1 MRARTAI
8 GGITEMSRISN
19 RVATIGAALAI
30 VLLVILLVILW
41 SDVRNMDRLEPDAA
55 RIRKNSTVERVVNET
70 WRKKKQQA
78 AGLHVTTHLVN
89 TFGRPLIEQN
99 FTNEVF
105 PDESQNTKRYN
116 DTSIDVL
123 PPIKDNLEYVKPLKI
138 SQNQY
143 EDPPEEFSTAKR
155 HHSGHFRH
163 TSAKIWDPH
172 PQYEFTAF
180 GKRFRLRL
188 AHDASFVSP
197 DIKVTHMSENTT
209 RREHAGHHL
218 GCFYSGSVD
227 GDPSSA
233 VSVSLCHGMTGHMK
247 TSMGS
252 YFIKPTEHWREDDK
266 DSLGSSL
273 QHAIYR
279 VPATASS
286 SFTEDTGFDITE
298 DEIRNHNCGV
308 IDYDLNDTPSP
319 STDDSSAGKIYVGER
334 PRERRSLTRKTA
346 SLRRSKEEEKEYERF
361 TEQSEYR
368 RALFE
373 EEDHDNRYHSI
384 ERERSYQNGG
394 HSQDLD
400 PFVTWRP
407 RRALPREYFIEIM
420 VVADKKMVDY
430 HGSGLI
436 SYILVLMSTVS
447 RIYKDQSIGN
457 PVSIAVMK
465 IIKTDVMFGE
475 KHTGSDGIAAAEMLK
490 RFCNWQKHN
499 NPDEPS
505 PEHHD
510 AALLLTRENLC
521 HNPGQKRCDTLGLA
535 ELGRM
540 CSPGSSCAIVQD
552 NGLAAAFT
560 IAHEIGHVLN
570 MPHDDDPKCAG
581 FRNRSGV
588 HNVMSRMLDDNTFP
602 WEWSKCSRHYVTEF
616 LEAGYANCL
625 LDEPSKMMERQDGR
639 LPGEDYSENK
649 QCELVFGQ
657 GSRICPHM
665 AVCRRLWCTAPLWDH
680 HQQCHTQHMPWA
692 DGTSCGADKWCH
704 RGECVSRRN
713 LEPVDG
719 QWGEWGRYGECSRTC
734 GGGVKR
740 KYRECDNPA
749 PKNGGNYCVGE
760 RVKYRSC
767 GIRECPP
774 GSPDFREQQ
783 CSKFDNNNFNI
794 QNLAR
799 DVKWHAKYT
808 RILSQDRCKLYC
820 QVESNQYYMLRDK
833 VIDGTPCGPDTFHI
847 CVNGQCKPA
856 GCDHVL
862 NSTVELDTCGV
873 CRGDNSTC
881 QRITGSYNASTY
893 GYTRVAKIPAG
904 SSYIDIRQRG
914 WLGSHNDSNYLALR
928 IGEDGEYVL
937 NGNFMVMHRKV
948 IVHPGVTIEYSGPES
963 IVERLNSSRPIAI
976 DLILEVLSVG
986 NVYPPQIT
994 YEYTVPKKILNSFT
1008 WLLSDWSAC
1017 SQMCQGMKYRR
1028 AECRSTEHKEVV
1040 PDDYCRT
1047 ENKPQEENQV
1057 CNAYCMLQW
1066 QTTSVSEC
1074 SNHCGPGV
1082 QTVTSRCVQVSL
1094 DSTHPP
1100 QPISTHV
1107 CSHIEKPS
1115 EHQPCM
1121 GPCDDAHWSYSEWNG
1136 CSVSCGGGVQFRN
1149 AKCVD
1154 SNERQVRDD
1163 NCAEQEKHLKRICGQ
1178 EACPKWDLGEW
1189 SSCSVTCGV
1198 GKRHRDSWCHVENR
1212 VVPRT
1217 YCSGTPNGTTEVCDA
1232 GPCHY
1237 WHAGDWSPCSVTCG
1251 EGTLRRKV
1259 VCKSADGMTSDKCPV
1274 LEKPNDS
1281 ASCTLKPCPTVASLP
1296 PIIYSSNPSR
1306 EDLSQQENE
1315 IDSNGITFHSGYKW
1329 HTGSYGECSKACD
1342 TGYRSRIVKCVS
1354 SEAGTVAP
1362 DYYCN
1367 SRQQPVTRSACNR
1380 HPCPTWVTGDW
1391 SECDMECDHGF
1402 QHRQVR
1408 CQSHHGETLPD
1419 RECTDQRPKHI
1430 RRCQKEPCRGGPK
1443 NSRENNFDFNI
1454 VRRWRMSDWTP
1465 CSKSCGYGIQTRRVE
1480 CIIRRGNHGPEIP
1493 VTDELCSRTKPRKPK
1508 SQRLCQRIA
1517 CDYTWQEGTWSE
1529 CSAECGEG
1537 KQRRAVTCHHVN
1549 LYGWIDPTPTEG
1561 CPMDQKPTGEQIC
1574 KLRECSDKYYWTAG
1588 AWKKCSHP
1596 CGRKGRQNRRLYC
1609 HDRTGKKVA
1618 RYYCPM
1624 EFKPQRKRKCNQRR
1638 CGPTSCLEIQKRHR
1652 TTTDGEYSLLIGG
1665 KNMTIYC
1672 HGMSSA
1678 EPREYLTLPA
1688 GQSENYAEIYN
1699 KRLRNPH
1706 VCPFN
1711 GQRNDSCTSCVSEF
1725 STISGK
1731 TMFKRVRID
1740 PVRLYIIANDYTF
1753 SWTHG
1758 IKRVEYG
1765 KAGDCYSL
1773 AKCPQGRFSIDL
1785 TGTALSLSSEV
1796 AWIPDTSSASLAIN
1810 KINNQRIFGKCG
1822 GYCGFCKPKIGL
1834 KLDVL
1839 PP

>member
-1 MRARTAI
+1 
-8 GGITEMSRISN
+8 MSRISN

-41 SDVRNMDRLEPDAA
+41 SDVRNVDRIENLG
-55 RIRKNSTVERVVNET
+55 RIRKNSTIDGVVNET
-70 WRKKKQQA
+70 RRKQID
-78 AGLHVTTHLVN
+78 GLRRIATTDLVTT
-89 TFGRPLIEQN
+89 FESIEQN
-99 FTNEVF
+99 LTNEVL
-105 PDESQNTKRYN
+105 PEGIRNTKEFN
-116 DTSIDVL
+116 GTSSIDML
-123 PPIKDNLEYVKPLKI
+123 PSAKGNLEYVKPLKI

-143 EDPPEEFSTAKR
+143 EDPPEQFSTAKR

-163 TSAKIWDPH
+163 ATAEVWDPH

-180 GKRFRLRL
+180 GRRFRLRL

-273 QHAIYR
+273 QHALYR
-279 VPATASS
+279 VPTAAINLNDD
-286 SFTEDTGFDITE
+286 FDTPENGV
-298 DEIRNHNCGV
+298 RSRNCGV
-308 IDYDLNDTPSP
+308 IDYDSDDIPSP
-319 STDDSSAGKIYVGER
+319 LTDDSSARKVYVGER
-334 PRERRSLTRKTA
+334 SRERRSLTRKTA
-346 SLRRSKEEEKEYERF
+346 SLERFPREKEEEYERF
-361 TEQSEYR
+361 TELTEHRQDFFQRLDY
-368 RALFE
+368 
-373 EEDHDNRYHSI
+373 DDRYYSVA
-384 ERERSYQNGG
+384 REHGYQNEEYA
-394 HSQDLD
+394 QDSEMDAD

-420 VVADKKMVDY
+420 VVADAKMVEY
-430 HGSGLI
+430 HGTGLV

-465 IIKTDVMFGE
+465 IVKTEEVFGV
-475 KHTGSDGIAAAEMLK
+475 KHSGSDGIAAAEMLK
-490 RFCNWQKHN
+490 RFCQWQKHN

-521 HNPGQKRCDTLGLA
+521 HNPRQKRCDTLGLA

-570 MPHDDDPKCAG
+570 MPHDDDAKCTG

-625 LDEPSKMMERQDGR
+625 LDEPSKMMERQNGR

-665 AVCRRLWCTAPLWDH
+665 VSDGQAVCRRLWCTAPLWDH

-692 DGTSCGADKWCH
+692 DGTPCGIDKWCH

-713 LEPVDG
+713 LEPVHG

-749 PKNGGNYCVGE
+749 PKNGGNYCIGE
-760 RVKYRSC
+760 RVKYRNC
-767 GIRECPP
+767 GTRECPP

-808 RILSQDRCKLYC
+808 RILPQDRCKLYC

-862 NSTVELDTCGV
+862 NSTAELDTCGV
-873 CRGDNSTC
+873 CRGDNATC
-881 QRITGSYNASTY
+881 QRIAGAYNSSVY

-904 SSYIDIRQRG
+904 SSYIDIKQHG

-928 IGEDGEYVL
+928 IGEDGEYIL

-948 IVHPGVTIEYSGPES
+948 IVHAGVTIEYSGPES
-963 IVERLNSSRPIAI
+963 VVERLNSSRPIAT

-994 YEYTVPKKILNSFT
+994 YEYTVPKGILNSYT
-1008 WLLSDWSAC
+1008 WLLSDWSTC
-1017 SQMCQGMKYRR
+1017 NRMCQGMKYRK
-1028 AECRSTEHKEVV
+1028 AECRSTEHKEAV
-1040 PDDYCRT
+1040 PDAYCRN
-1047 ENKPQEENQV
+1047 EEKPQEESQK
-1057 CNAYCMLQW
+1057 CNAHCTLQW
-1066 QTTSVSEC
+1066 QMTSMSEC

-1082 QTVTSRCVQVSL
+1082 RTVTSRCVQILL
-1094 DSTHPP
+1094 DSSHPP
-1100 QPISTHV
+1100 RPIPAHA
-1107 CSHIEKPS
+1107 CLHIEKPS
-1115 EHQPCM
+1115 EHQSCV
-1121 GPCDDAHWSYSEWNG
+1121 GPCDDAHWSYSEWNA
-1136 CSVSCGGGVQFRN
+1136 CSVSCGGGVQLRS
-1149 AKCVD
+1149 AICVD
-1154 SNERQVRDD
+1154 SNERQVRDE
-1163 NCAEQEKHLKRICGQ
+1163 NCVRQEKHLKRTCNQ

-1198 GKRHRDSWCHVENR
+1198 GKRHRASWCQVENR
-1212 VVPRT
+1212 VVSRT
-1217 YCSGTPNGTTEVCDA
+1217 FCSGTPIVTTEACDA
-1232 GPCHY
+1232 GPCHQ

-1251 EGTLRRKV
+1251 EGTSRRNV
-1259 VCKSADGMTSDKCPV
+1259 VCKNADGAPSDGCSIS
-1274 LEKPNDS
+1274 EKPETS
-1281 ASCTLKPCPTVASLP
+1281 VTCTLKPCPNVVSLP
-1296 PIIYSSNPSR
+1296 PITYSTNPPR
-1306 EDLSQQENE
+1306 EDSFPQENE

-1329 HTGSYGECSKACD
+1329 HVGAYGECSRKCNI
-1342 TGYRSRIVKCVS
+1342 GYKNRIARCIS
-1354 SEAGTVAP
+1354 SETGMVAP
-1362 DYYCN
+1362 DYYCDSN
-1367 SRQQPVTRSACNR
+1367 QQPIVRIACNP
-1380 HPCPTWVTGDW
+1380 HPCPTWNTGDW
-1391 SECDMECDHGF
+1391 SECDAVCGNGF
-1402 QHRQVR
+1402 QHRQIR
-1408 CQSHHGETLPD
+1408 CQSHRGETLPD
-1419 RECTDQRPKHI
+1419 KECNDEQPKHV
-1430 RRCQKEPCRGGPK
+1430 RRCQKESCRSNPK
-1443 NSRENNFDFNI
+1443 SSRENSLDSNI
-1454 VRRWRMSDWTP
+1454 VRRWKMSNWTP
-1465 CSKSCGYGIQTRRVE
+1465 CSKSCGTGIQTRRVE
-1480 CIIRRGNHGPEIP
+1480 CTMRRSNHWPEVP
-1493 VTDELCSRTKPRKPK
+1493 VKDEQCLRTKPRKPK
-1508 SQRLCQRIA
+1508 SQRLCQRVA
-1517 CDYTWQEGTWSE
+1517 CDFIWQEGTWSE

-1537 KQRRAVTCHHVN
+1537 MQRRAVTCHRVN

-1561 CPMDQKPTGEQIC
+1561 CPMDQRPVSEQIC
-1574 KLRECSDKYYWTAG
+1574 KLRECSDEYYWTVG
-1588 AWKKCSHP
+1588 PWKKCSQS
-1596 CGRKGRQNRRLYC
+1596 CGRKGRQIRRLYC
-1609 HDRTGKKVA
+1609 HNAAGNTVA
-1618 RYYCPM
+1618 RIHCPA
-1624 EFKPQRKRKCNQRR
+1624 EYKPQRKRKCNQRK
-1638 CGPTSCLEIQKRHR
+1638 CGPVTCLEIQKRLKV
-1652 TTTDGEYSLLIGG
+1652 TTDGEYPLLIGG
-1665 KNMTIYC
+1665 RNMTIYC

-1688 GQSENYAEIYN
+1688 GDSENFAEIYD

-1706 VCPFN
+1706 TCPFN
-1711 GQRNDSCTSCVSEF
+1711 GQRNDSCNCVSELG
-1725 STISGK
+1725 TISGR

-1740 PVRLYIIANDYTF
+1740 PTTLYIIANDYTF
-1753 SWTHG
+1753 SWTKG
-1758 IKRVEYG
+1758 MQRVEYG

-1773 AKCPQGRFSIDL
+1773 TECPQGRFSIDL
-1785 TGTALSLSSEV
+1785 RGTALGLSPEIT
-1796 AWIPDTSSASLAIN
+1796 WIKETSSAFLAIN
-1810 KINNQRIFGKCG
+1810 RINNQRIIGKCG
-1822 GYCGFCKPKIGL
+1822 GYCGFCKPRTGL

>member
-1 MRARTAI
+1 
-8 GGITEMSRISN
+8 MSRISN
-19 RVATIGAALAI
+19 RVATIGAVLVI

-41 SDVRNMDRLEPDAA
+41 SDVRNVDKIENLG
-55 RIRKNSTVERVVNET
+55 RIRKNSTIDPVVNET
-70 WRKKKQQA
+70 RKQQVG
-78 AGLHVTTHLVN
+78 GLHIATTDLVTT
-89 TFGRPLIEQN
+89 FESIEQN
-99 FTNEVF
+99 LTNEVL
-105 PDESQNTKRYN
+105 PKRIQKTKEFN
-116 DTSIDVL
+116 STASINVL
-123 PPIKDNLEYVKPLKI
+123 PLAKDNLEYVKPLKI

-143 EDPPEEFSTAKR
+143 EDPPEQFSTAKR

-163 TSAKIWDPH
+163 ATAEVWDPH

-180 GKRFRLRL
+180 GRRFRLRL

-247 TSMGS
+247 TSMGN

-266 DSLGSSL
+266 DSLESSL
-273 QHAIYR
+273 EHAIYR
-279 VPATASS
+279 VPTAAINLNDDSNYDAPENDVKS
-286 SFTEDTGFDITE
+286 
-298 DEIRNHNCGV
+298 RNCGLV
-308 IDYDLNDTPSP
+308 DYDSDDVPSP
-319 STDDSSAGKIYVGER
+319 LTDDSSARRIYVGER
-334 PRERRSLTRKTA
+334 SRERRSLTRKTA
-346 SLRRSKEEEKEYERF
+346 SLERFPREEEERYKQF
-361 TEQSEYR
+361 TELSEHRDFFQRLDY
-368 RALFE
+368 
-373 EEDHDNRYHSI
+373 DDRYYI
-384 ERERSYQNGG
+384 MERERERGYQNEDA
-394 HSQDLD
+394 QDSEMDSD

-420 VVADKKMVDY
+420 VVADAKMVEY
-430 HGSGLI
+430 HGTGLV

-465 IIKTDVMFGE
+465 IVKTEEIFGV
-475 KHTGSDGIAAAEMLK
+475 KHSGSDGIAAAEMLK
-490 RFCNWQKHN
+490 RFCQWQKRN

-521 HNPGQKRCDTLGLA
+521 HNPRQKRCDTLGLA

-570 MPHDDDPKCAG
+570 MPHDDDSKCAG

-625 LDEPSKMMERQDGR
+625 LDEPSKMMKRQNGR

-665 AVCRRLWCTAPLWDH
+665 VSDVCRRLWCTAPLWDH

-692 DGTSCGADKWCH
+692 DGTSCGIDKWCH

-713 LEPVDG
+713 LEPVHG

-734 GGGVKR
+734 GGGIKR

-749 PKNGGNYCVGE
+749 PNNGGNYCIGE

-767 GIRECPP
+767 GTRECPS

-808 RILSQDRCKLYC
+808 RILPQDRCKLYC

-856 GCDHVL
+856 GCDHIL
-862 NSTVELDTCGV
+862 NSTADLDTCGV
-873 CRGDNSTC
+873 CRGDNATC
-881 QRITGSYNASTY
+881 QRIAGAYNTSVY

-904 SSYIDIRQRG
+904 SSYIDIKQHG
-914 WLGSHNDSNYLALR
+914 WLNSHNDSNYLALR
-928 IGEDGEYVL
+928 IGEDGEYIL

-963 IVERLNSSRPIAI
+963 VVERLNSSRPTAI
-976 DLILEVLSVG
+976 DLILEAGSPFTFYNYVLSVG

-994 YEYTVPKKILNSFT
+994 YEYTVPKRILNSYT
-1008 WLLSDWSAC
+1008 WLLSDWSTC
-1017 SQMCQGMKYRR
+1017 NRMCQGMKYRK
-1028 AECRSTEHKEVV
+1028 AECRSTEHKEAV
-1040 PDDYCRT
+1040 PDAYCRN
-1047 ENKPQEENQV
+1047 EEKPQEESQM
-1057 CNAYCMLQW
+1057 CNAHCTLQW
-1066 QTTSVSEC
+1066 QTTSMSEC

-1082 QTVTSRCVQVSL
+1082 RTVISRCVQILL
-1094 DSTHPP
+1094 DSSHPP
-1100 QPISTHV
+1100 RPIPAHA
-1107 CSHIEKPS
+1107 CLHIEKPS
-1115 EHQPCM
+1115 EHQPCV
-1121 GPCDDAHWSYSEWNG
+1121 GPCDDAHWSYSEWNV
-1136 CSVSCGGGVQFRN
+1136 CNVSCGGGVQLRS
-1149 AKCVD
+1149 AICVD
-1154 SNERQVRDD
+1154 SNERQVRDE
-1163 NCAEQEKHLKRICGQ
+1163 NCARQEKHLKQTCNQ

-1189 SSCSVTCGV
+1189 SQCSVTCGM
-1198 GKRHRDSWCHVENR
+1198 GKRHRASWCQVENR
-1212 VVPRT
+1212 VVSRT
-1217 YCSGTPNGTTEVCDA
+1217 FCSGTPIVTEVCDA
-1232 GPCHY
+1232 GPCHQ
-1237 WHAGDWSPCSVTCG
+1237 WHASDWSPCSVMCG
-1251 EGTLRRKV
+1251 EGTSRRKV
-1259 VCKSADGMTSDKCPV
+1259 VCKNADGAPSDGCPIAKKPETSV
-1274 LEKPNDS
+1274 I
-1281 ASCTLKPCPTVASLP
+1281 CTLKPCLNVVSLP
-1296 PIIYSSNPSR
+1296 STTYSTNPSR
-1306 EDLSQQENE
+1306 EDSSPQENE
-1315 IDSNGITFHSGYKW
+1315 IGITFHYEW
-1329 HTGSYGECSKACD
+1329 HVGPYGECSQKCNI
-1342 TGYRSRIVKCVS
+1342 GFKSRIVRCI
-1354 SEAGTVAP
+1354 SEIGIAP
-1362 DYYCN
+1362 DYYCDSN
-1367 SRQQPVTRSACNR
+1367 QQPIVRTMCNH
-1380 HPCPTWVTGDW
+1380 HPCPAWNTGDW
-1391 SECDMECDHGF
+1391 SECDVTCGNGF

-1408 CQSHHGETLPD
+1408 CQKHDGEILPHK
-1419 RECTDQRPKHI
+1419 ECSEEQPKHV
-1430 RRCQKEPCRGGPK
+1430 RRCQMESCRSSPK
-1443 NSRENNFDFNI
+1443 NSRENSLETNI
-1454 VRRWRMSDWTP
+1454 IRKWKMSNWTP
-1465 CSKSCGYGIQTRRVE
+1465 CSKSCGTGIQTRRVE
-1480 CIIRRGNHGPEIP
+1480 CMMRRGNHGPEVP
-1493 VTDELCSRTKPRKPK
+1493 VKDEQCIRSKSRKPK

-1517 CDYTWQEGTWSE
+1517 CDFIWQEGTWSE
-1529 CSAECGEG
+1529 CTPDCGKG
-1537 KQRRAVTCHHVN
+1537 IQRRAVTCHRVN
-1549 LYGWIDPTPTEG
+1549 RYGWIDPTPTVG
-1561 CPMDQKPTGEQIC
+1561 CPVDQRPVGEQIC
-1574 KLRECSDKYYWTAG
+1574 KLRECSDKYYWTTG
-1588 AWKKCSHP
+1588 PWRKCSHP
-1596 CGRKGRQNRRLYC
+1596 CGRKGRQIRRLYC
-1609 HDRTGKKVA
+1609 HDAIIDKKVA
-1618 RYYCPM
+1618 RFHCPA
-1624 EFKPQRKRKCNQRR
+1624 EYKPLRKRKCNQRK
-1638 CGPTSCLEIQKRHR
+1638 CGPVTCLEIQKRLKA
-1652 TTTDGEYSLLIGG
+1652 TTDGEYPLLIGG
-1665 KNMTIYC
+1665 RNMTIYC

-1688 GQSENYAEIYN
+1688 GDSENYAEIYD
-1699 KRLRNPH
+1699 KRLRNPNT
-1706 VCPFN
+1706 CPFN
-1711 GQRNDSCTSCVSEF
+1711 GQRNDSCNCVSELG
-1725 STISGK
+1725 TVSGR

-1740 PVRLYIIANDYTF
+1740 PAKLFIIANDYTF
-1753 SWTHG
+1753 SWTKG
-1758 IKRVEYG
+1758 MQRVEFG

-1773 AKCPQGRFSIDL
+1773 VECPQGRFSIDL
-1785 TGTALSLSSEV
+1785 RGTALGLSPEITWV
-1796 AWIPDTSSASLAIN
+1796 KETSISSLAIN
-1810 KINNQRIFGKCG
+1810 RINNQRIVGKCG
-1822 GYCGFCKPKIGL
+1822 GYCGFCKPTTGL

>member
-1 MRARTAI
+1 MFLSDRILREDGSRGEVSSVNYTTARSLSVAVLPK
-8 GGITEMSRISN
+8 RIQK
-19 RVATIGAALAI
+19 TK
-30 VLLVILLVILW
+30 
-41 SDVRNMDRLEPDAA
+41 EF
-55 RIRKNSTVERVVNET
+55 NST
-70 WRKKKQQA
+70 A
-78 AGLHVTTHLVN
+78 
-89 TFGRPLIEQN
+89 
-99 FTNEVF
+99 
-105 PDESQNTKRYN
+105 
-116 DTSIDVL
+116 SINVL
-123 PPIKDNLEYVKPLKI
+123 PLAKDNLEYVKPLKI

-143 EDPPEEFSTAKR
+143 EDPPEQFSTAKR

-163 TSAKIWDPH
+163 ATAEVWDPH

-180 GKRFRLRL
+180 GRRFRLRL

-247 TSMGS
+247 TSMGN

-273 QHAIYR
+273 EHAIYR
-279 VPATASS
+279 VPTAAINLNDDSNYDAPENDVKS
-286 SFTEDTGFDITE
+286 
-298 DEIRNHNCGV
+298 RNCGL
-308 IDYDLNDTPSP
+308 IDYDSDDVPSP
-319 STDDSSAGKIYVGER
+319 LTDDSSARRIYVGER
-334 PRERRSLTRKTA
+334 SRERRSLTRKTA
-346 SLRRSKEEEKEYERF
+346 SLERFPREEEERYEQF
-361 TEQSEYR
+361 TELSEHRDFFQRLDY
-368 RALFE
+368 
-373 EEDHDNRYHSI
+373 DDRYYI
-384 ERERSYQNGG
+384 MEREHERGYQNEDA
-394 HSQDLD
+394 QDSEMDSD

-420 VVADKKMVDY
+420 VVADAKMVEY
-430 HGSGLI
+430 HGTGLV

-465 IIKTDVMFGE
+465 IVKTEEIFGV
-475 KHTGSDGIAAAEMLK
+475 KHSGSDGIAAAEMLK
-490 RFCNWQKHN
+490 RFCQWQKRN

-521 HNPGQKRCDTLGLA
+521 HNPRQKRCDTLGLA

-570 MPHDDDPKCAG
+570 MPHDDDSKCAG

-625 LDEPSKMMERQDGR
+625 LDEPSKMMKRQNGR

-665 AVCRRLWCTAPLWDH
+665 VSDVCRRLWCTAPLWDH

-692 DGTSCGADKWCH
+692 DGTACGVDKWCH

-713 LEPVDG
+713 LEPVHG

-749 PKNGGNYCVGE
+749 PNNGGNYCIGE

-767 GIRECPP
+767 GTRECPS

-808 RILSQDRCKLYC
+808 RILPQDRCKLYC

-856 GCDHVL
+856 GCDHIL
-862 NSTVELDTCGV
+862 NSTADLDTCGV
-873 CRGDNSTC
+873 CRGNNATC
-881 QRITGSYNASTY
+881 QRIAGAYNTSVY

-904 SSYIDIRQRG
+904 SSYIDIKQHG
-914 WLGSHNDSNYLALR
+914 WLNSHNDSNYLALR
-928 IGEDGEYVL
+928 IGEDGEYIL

-963 IVERLNSSRPIAI
+963 VVERLNSSRPTAI

-994 YEYTVPKKILNSFT
+994 YEYTVPKRILNSYT
-1008 WLLSDWSAC
+1008 WLLSDWSTC
-1017 SQMCQGMKYRR
+1017 NRMCQGMKYRK
-1028 AECRSTEHKEVV
+1028 AECRSTEHKEAV
-1040 PDDYCRT
+1040 PDAYCRN
-1047 ENKPQEENQV
+1047 EEKPQEESQM
-1057 CNAYCMLQW
+1057 CNAHCTLQW
-1066 QTTSVSEC
+1066 QTTSMSEC

-1082 QTVTSRCVQVSL
+1082 RTVISRCVQILL
-1094 DSTHPP
+1094 DSSHPP
-1100 QPISTHV
+1100 RPIPAHA
-1107 CSHIEKPS
+1107 CLHIEKPS
-1115 EHQPCM
+1115 EHQPCV
-1121 GPCDDAHWSYSEWNG
+1121 GPCDDAHWSYSEWNV
-1136 CSVSCGGGVQFRN
+1136 CSVSCGGGVQLRS
-1149 AKCVD
+1149 AICVD
-1154 SNERQVRDD
+1154 SNERQVRDE
-1163 NCAEQEKHLKRICGQ
+1163 NCARQEKHLKQTCNQ

-1189 SSCSVTCGV
+1189 SQCSVTCGM
-1198 GKRHRDSWCHVENR
+1198 GKRHRASWCQVENR
-1212 VVPRT
+1212 VVSRT
-1217 YCSGTPNGTTEVCDA
+1217 FCSSTPVVTEVCDA
-1232 GPCHY
+1232 GPCHQ
-1237 WHAGDWSPCSVTCG
+1237 WHASDWSPCSVTCG
-1251 EGTLRRKV
+1251 EGTSRRKV
-1259 VCKSADGMTSDKCPV
+1259 VCKNADGTPSDGCPIA
-1274 LEKPNDS
+1274 EKPEIS
-1281 ASCTLKPCPTVASLP
+1281 VICTLKPCLNVVNLP
-1296 PIIYSSNPSR
+1296 STTYSTNPSR
-1306 EDLSQQENE
+1306 EDSSPQENE
-1315 IDSNGITFHSGYKW
+1315 IDNNGITFHYKW
-1329 HTGSYGECSKACD
+1329 RVGPYGECSQKCNI
-1342 TGYRSRIVKCVS
+1342 GFKSRIVRCI
-1354 SEAGTVAP
+1354 SEIGMVAP
-1362 DYYCN
+1362 DYYCDSN
-1367 SRQQPVTRSACNR
+1367 QQLTVRTTCNH
-1380 HPCPTWVTGDW
+1380 HPCPTWNTGDW
-1391 SECDMECDHGF
+1391 SECDVTCGNGF

-1408 CQSHHGETLPD
+1408 CQRHDGEILPHK
-1419 RECTDQRPKHI
+1419 ECSEEQPKHM
-1430 RRCQKEPCRGGPK
+1430 RRCQMESCRSSPK
-1443 NSRENNFDFNI
+1443 NSRENSLESNI
-1454 VRRWRMSDWTP
+1454 IRKWKMSNWTP
-1465 CSKSCGYGIQTRRVE
+1465 CSKSCGTGIQTRRVE
-1480 CIIRRGNHGPEIP
+1480 CMMRRGNHEPEVP
-1493 VTDELCSRTKPRKPK
+1493 VKDEQCIRSKSRKPK

-1517 CDYTWQEGTWSE
+1517 CDFIWQEGTWSE
-1529 CSAECGEG
+1529 CTPDCGKG
-1537 KQRRAVTCHHVN
+1537 IQRRAVTCHRVN
-1549 LYGWIDPTPTEG
+1549 RYGWIDPTPTVG
-1561 CPMDQKPTGEQIC
+1561 CPMDQKPVGEQIC
-1574 KLRECSDKYYWTAG
+1574 KLRECSDKYYWTTG
-1588 AWKKCSHP
+1588 PWRKCSHP
-1596 CGRKGRQNRRLYC
+1596 CGRKGRQIRRLYC
-1609 HDRTGKKVA
+1609 HDAIIDKKVA
-1618 RYYCPM
+1618 RFHCPA
-1624 EFKPQRKRKCNQRR
+1624 EYKPLRKRKCNQRK
-1638 CGPTSCLEIQKRHR
+1638 CGPVTCLEIQKRLKA
-1652 TTTDGEYSLLIGG
+1652 TTDGEYPLLIGG
-1665 KNMTIYC
+1665 RNMTIYC

-1688 GQSENYAEIYN
+1688 GDSENYAEIYD

-1706 VCPFN
+1706 TCPFN
-1711 GQRNDSCTSCVSEF
+1711 GQRNDSCNCVSELG
-1725 STISGK
+1725 TVSGR

-1740 PVRLYIIANDYTF
+1740 PAKLFIIANDYTF
-1753 SWTHG
+1753 SWTKG
-1758 IKRVEYG
+1758 MQRVEFG

-1773 AKCPQGRFSIDL
+1773 VECPQGRFSIDL
-1785 TGTALSLSSEV
+1785 RGTALGLSPEITWV
-1796 AWIPDTSSASLAIN
+1796 KETSISSLAIN
-1810 KINNQRIFGKCG
+1810 RINNQRIVGKCG
-1822 GYCGFCKPKIGL
+1822 GYCGFCKPTMGL

>member
-1 MRARTAI
+1 
-8 GGITEMSRISN
+8 MSRMSN
-19 RVATIGAALAI
+19 RVATISAALGI
-30 VLLVILLVILW
+30 VFLVILLVILW
-41 SDVRNMDRLEPDAA
+41 SNVHNVDRIGDVGRIWNDSTEQFLSNTDRPIVNEASPPPPPPPPLLPLLPLPLSP
-55 RIRKNSTVERVVNET
+55 RKKQTVEDADDVV
-70 WRKKKQQA
+70 
-78 AGLHVTTHLVN
+78 
-89 TFGRPLIEQN
+89 TFNSHLIEQN
-99 FTNEVF
+99 FTNEVLSK
-105 PDESQNTKRYN
+105 ETQSTKQHHN
-116 DTSIDVL
+116 ASSIDVL
-123 PPIKDNLEYVKPLKI
+123 PFAKGNLEYVKPFKI

-163 TSAKIWDPH
+163 ASAEVWDPH

-180 GKRFRLRL
+180 GRRFRLRL
-188 AHDASFVSP
+188 AHDASFISP

-209 RREHAGHHL
+209 RREHAGHQL
-218 GCFYSGSVD
+218 GCYYSGSVD

-233 VSVSLCHGMTGHMK
+233 VSVSLCHGMTGHVK

-279 VPATASS
+279 VPAATSNSNDDNS
-286 SFTEDTGFDITE
+286 SFNIPEDIVKT
-298 DEIRNHNCGV
+298 RNCGV
-308 IDYDLNDTPSP
+308 IDYNSNDRPVSL
-319 STDDSSAGKIYVGER
+319 TDDTSAREIYVGAR
-334 PRERRSLTRKTA
+334 SRERRSLMTRKTA
-346 SLRRSKEEEKEYERF
+346 SL
-361 TEQSEYR
+361 
-368 RALFE
+368 
-373 EEDHDNRYHSI
+373 
-384 ERERSYQNGG
+384 EREQQGQGYEHFVERSEHRLNFFQKDYDDSYQNEEEYTQNPKMD
-394 HSQDLD
+394 SNS
-400 PFVTWRP
+400 FVTWRP

-420 VVADKKMVDY
+420 VVADAKMVEY
-430 HGSGLI
+430 HGSGLVG
-436 SYILVLMSTVS
+436 YILVLMSTVS

-465 IIKTDVMFGE
+465 IINTDEVFGI
-475 KHTGSDGIAAAEMLK
+475 KHSGSDGIAAAEMLK
-490 RFCNWQKHN
+490 QFCQWQKRN

-570 MPHDDDPKCAG
+570 MPHDDDAKCTG

-625 LDEPSKMMERQDGR
+625 LDEPSKTMERQDSR

-665 AVCRRLWCTAPLWDH
+665 VSDVCRRLWCTAPLWDH

-692 DGTSCGADKWCH
+692 DGTPCGVDKWCH

-734 GGGVKR
+734 GGGIKR

-749 PKNGGNYCVGE
+749 PKNGGNYCIGE

-767 GIRECPP
+767 GTRECPP
-774 GSPDFREQQ
+774 GSSDFREQQ

-808 RILSQDRCKLYC
+808 RILPQDRCKLYC

-833 VIDGTPCGPDTFHI
+833 VIDGTSCGPDTFHI

-862 NSTVELDTCGV
+862 NSTAELDTCGV

-881 QRITGSYNASTY
+881 QRITGSYNTSIY
-893 GYTRVAKIPAG
+893 GYTKVAKIPAG
-904 SSYIDIRQRG
+904 SSYIDIRQHG

-928 IGEDGEYVL
+928 IGEDGEYIL

-963 IVERLNSSRPIAI
+963 VVERLNSSRPIVI

-994 YEYTVPKKILNSFT
+994 YEYTVPKKILNRFT
-1008 WLLSDWSAC
+1008 WLLSDWSTC
-1017 SQMCQGMKYRR
+1017 NRMCQGMKYRK
-1028 AECRSTEHKEVV
+1028 AICRGTEQKDEV
-1040 PDDYCRT
+1040 PDDYCRD
-1047 ENKPQEENQV
+1047 EEKPQEDSQI

-1066 QTTSVSEC
+1066 QMISVSEC

-1082 QTVTSRCVQVSL
+1082 RTVTWRCVQILL
-1094 DSTHPP
+1094 DFPSHLPRP
-1100 QPISTHV
+1100 VPAHA
-1107 CSHIEKPS
+1107 CLHIEKPS
-1115 EHQPCM
+1115 EHQSCI
-1121 GPCDDAHWSYSEWNG
+1121 GPCDDTHWSYSEWNA
-1136 CSVSCGGGVQFRN
+1136 CSVSCGGGVQLRS
-1149 AKCVD
+1149 AICVD
-1154 SNERQVRDD
+1154 ANERQVREE
-1163 NCAEQEKHLKRICGQ
+1163 NCVKQEKHLKRICGQ

-1189 SSCSVTCGV
+1189 S
-1198 GKRHRDSWCHVENR
+1198 
-1212 VVPRT
+1212 
-1217 YCSGTPNGTTEVCDA
+1217 
-1232 GPCHY
+1232 
-1237 WHAGDWSPCSVTCG
+1237 
-1251 EGTLRRKV
+1251 
-1259 VCKSADGMTSDKCPV
+1259 PV
-1274 LEKPNDS
+1274 
-1281 ASCTLKPCPTVASLP
+1281 SLP
-1296 PIIYSSNPSR
+1296 PITYASNPPR
-1306 EDLSQQENE
+1306 EEPSQQDNE

-1329 HTGSYGECSKACD
+1329 HVGSYGECSRKCNV
-1342 TGYRSRIVKCVS
+1342 GYKSRIVKCIS
-1354 SEAGTVAP
+1354 SETGVVAP
-1362 DYYCN
+1362 DYYCDSN
-1367 SRQQPVTRSACNR
+1367 QQPMIKMACNH
-1380 HPCPTWVTGDW
+1380 HPCPTWNTGDW
-1391 SECDMECDHGF
+1391 SECNVECGDGF

-1419 RECTDQRPKHI
+1419 EECIDEQPKYV
-1430 RRCQKEPCRGGPK
+1430 RRCQKESCKSNPK
-1443 NSRENNFDFNI
+1443 NIKENNLESNI
-1454 VRRWRMSDWTP
+1454 VRRWKMSNWTP
-1465 CSKSCGYGIQTRRVE
+1465 CSKSCGTGIQTRRVD
-1480 CIIRRGNHGPEIP
+1480 CTMKRGSHGPEIP
-1493 VTDELCSRTKPRKPK
+1493 VKDEQCLRSKLRKPK
-1508 SQRLCQRIA
+1508 SQRSCQRVA
-1517 CDYTWQEGTWSE
+1517 CDYIWQEGTWSE
-1529 CSAECGEG
+1529 CSMECGEG
-1537 KQRRAVTCHHVN
+1537 IQRRAVTCHRVN
-1549 LYGWIDPTPTEG
+1549 YYGWIDPTPTEG
-1561 CPMDQKPTGEQIC
+1561 CPLDQKPAENQIC
-1574 KLRECSDKYYWTAG
+1574 KQRECSDKYYWVAG
-1588 AWKKCSHP
+1588 TWRKCSHP
-1596 CGRKGRQNRRLYC
+1596 CGRKGRQIRKVYC
-1609 HDRTGKKVA
+1609 HDAIGKKVA
-1618 RYYCPM
+1618 RFHCSAEY
-1624 EFKPQRKRKCNQRR
+1624 KPQRKRKCNQRK
-1638 CGPTSCLEIQKRHR
+1638 CGPVTCLEIQKRLKA
-1652 TTTDGEYSLLIGG
+1652 TTDGEYPLLIGG
-1665 KNMTIYC
+1665 RNMTIYC
-1672 HGMSSA
+1672 HGMSSV
-1678 EPREYLTLPA
+1678 EPREYLTLLA
-1688 GQSENYAEIYN
+1688 GDSENYAEIYD
-1699 KRLRNPH
+1699 KRLKYPH
-1706 VCPFN
+1706 TCPFN
-1711 GQRNDSCTSCVSEF
+1711 GQRNDSCNCVSELG
-1725 STISGK
+1725 TVSGR

-1740 PVRLYIIANDYTF
+1740 PARLYIIANDYTF
-1753 SWTHG
+1753 SWTKG
-1758 IKRVEYG
+1758 MKRVEYG

-1773 AKCPQGRFSIDL
+1773 TDCPQGRFSINL
-1785 TGTALSLSSEV
+1785 RGTTLRLSPTVTWVTE
-1796 AWIPDTSSASLAIN
+1796 TSSTFFAIN
-1810 KINNQRIFGKCG
+1810 KINDQRILGKCG
-1822 GYCGFCKPKIGL
+1822 GYCGFCKPKTGL

>member
-1 MRARTAI
+1 
-8 GGITEMSRISN
+8 MSRISN

-41 SDVRNMDRLEPDAA
+41 SDVRNVDRIEDLA
-55 RIRKNSTVERVVNET
+55 RKNSTAERVVNET
-70 WRKKKQQA
+70 RKKQT
-78 AGLHVTTHLVN
+78 GSLHIATTDLVTT
-89 TFGRPLIEQN
+89 FESIEQN
-99 FTNEVF
+99 LTNEVHSK
-105 PDESQNTKRYN
+105 EVQNTKKYN
-116 DTSIDVL
+116 GTSSIDVL
-123 PPIKDNLEYVKPLKI
+123 PSAKGNLEYIKPLKI

-143 EDPPEEFSTAKR
+143 EDPPEKFSTAKR

-163 TSAKIWDPH
+163 ATAEVWDPH

-252 YFIKPTEHWREDDK
+252 YFIKPTEHWREGDK

-279 VPATASS
+279 VPTVAINLDDDSNTPENGVKS
-286 SFTEDTGFDITE
+286 
-298 DEIRNHNCGV
+298 RNCGV
-308 IDYDLNDTPSP
+308 IDYDSDDVPSP
-319 STDDSSAGKIYVGER
+319 LTDDSSARKIHVEER
-334 PRERRSLTRKTA
+334 SRERRSLTRKTA
-346 SLRRSKEEEKEYERF
+346 SSERFLREKEEEEYAQF
-361 TEQSEYR
+361 TGQSEHHRDFFQRMDYN
-368 RALFE
+368 
-373 EEDHDNRYHSI
+373 DRYYSV
-384 ERERSYQNGG
+384 ERERGYRNEEYA
-394 HSQDLD
+394 QDSEMNSD

-420 VVADKKMVDY
+420 VVADAKMVEY
-430 HGSGLI
+430 HGIGLV

-465 IIKTDVMFGE
+465 IVKTEEVFGV
-475 KHTGSDGIAAAEMLK
+475 KHSGSDGIAAAEMLK
-490 RFCNWQKHN
+490 RFCQWQKRN

-521 HNPGQKRCDTLGLA
+521 HNPRQKRCDTLGLA

-570 MPHDDDPKCAG
+570 MPHDDDAKCAG

-625 LDEPSKMMERQDGR
+625 LDEPSKVMERQDGR

-665 AVCRRLWCTAPLWDH
+665 VSDVCRRLWCTAPLWDH

-692 DGTSCGADKWCH
+692 DGTSCGTDKWCH

-719 QWGEWGRYGECSRTC
+719 QWGEWGRYGECSRSC
-734 GGGVKR
+734 GGGIKR

-749 PKNGGNYCVGE
+749 PKNGGNYCIGE

-767 GIRECPP
+767 GTRECPP

-808 RILSQDRCKLYC
+808 RILPQDRCKLYC

-833 VIDGTPCGPDTFHI
+833 VIDGTPCGPDTYHI

-862 NSTVELDTCGV
+862 NSTAELDTCGV
-873 CRGDNSTC
+873 CSGDNSTC
-881 QRITGSYNASTY
+881 QRIAGAYNTSVY

-904 SSYIDIRQRG
+904 SSYIDIKQYG

-928 IGEDGEYVL
+928 IGENGEYIL

-948 IVHPGVTIEYSGPES
+948 IVHPDVTIEYSGPES
-963 IVERLNSSRPIAI
+963 VVERLNSSRPITI
-976 DLILEVLSVG
+976 DLILEVLSVE

-994 YEYTVPKKILNSFT
+994 YEYTVPKKILNSYT
-1008 WLLSDWSAC
+1008 WLLNDWSTC
-1017 SQMCQGMKYRR
+1017 NRMCQGMKYRK
-1028 AECRSTEHKEVV
+1028 AECKSTEHKDTV
-1040 PDDYCRT
+1040 PDAYCRA
-1047 ENKPQEENQV
+1047 EEKPQEESQM
-1057 CNAYCMLQW
+1057 CNEHCTLQW
-1066 QTTSVSEC
+1066 QMTSISEC

-1082 QTVTSRCVQVSL
+1082 QTITSRCVQILL
-1094 DSTHPP
+1094 DSSHPP
-1100 QPISTHV
+1100 RPIPAHA
-1107 CSHIEKPS
+1107 CLHIEKPS
-1115 EHQPCM
+1115 EHQSCV
-1121 GPCDDAHWSYSEWNG
+1121 GPCDDAHWSYSEWNA
-1136 CSVSCGGGVQFRN
+1136 CSVSCGGGVQLRS
-1149 AKCVD
+1149 AICID
-1154 SNERQVRDD
+1154 SNERQVREE
-1163 NCAEQEKHLKRICGQ
+1163 NCARQEKHLKRICNQ

-1189 SSCSVTCGV
+1189 GPCSVTCGV
-1198 GKRHRDSWCHVENR
+1198 GKRHRASWCHVENR
-1212 VVPRT
+1212 VISRT
-1217 YCSGTPNGTTEVCDA
+1217 FCSEMPIVTTEVCNV
-1232 GPCHY
+1232 GPCY
-1237 WHAGDWSPCSVTCG
+1237 QWHAGDWSPCSVTCG
-1251 EGTLRRKV
+1251 EGTSRRKV
-1259 VCKSADGMTSDKCPV
+1259 VCQNADGTTSNECPNS
-1274 LEKPNDS
+1274 EKPDTS
-1281 ASCTLKPCPTVASLP
+1281 MTCTLKPCLNIVNLP
-1296 PIIYSSNPSR
+1296 PITYSTNRPR
-1306 EDLSQQENE
+1306 EDPFPQENE
-1315 IDSNGITFHSGYKW
+1315 IDNNGITFHSGYKW
-1329 HTGSYGECSKACD
+1329 HIGSYGECSRKCNI
-1342 TGYRSRIVKCVS
+1342 GYKSRIVRCIS
-1354 SEAGTVAP
+1354 SETEMVVP
-1362 DYYCN
+1362 DYYCD
-1367 SRQQPVTRSACNR
+1367 SKPIIRITCNR
-1380 HPCPTWVTGDW
+1380 HPCPTWNTGAW
-1391 SECDMECDHGF
+1391 SECDAICGHGF

-1408 CQSHHGETLPD
+1408 CQSHRGEILPD
-1419 RECTDQRPKHI
+1419 KECSDERPKHV
-1430 RRCQKEPCRGGPK
+1430 RRCQKESCRNHPK
-1443 NSRENNFDFNI
+1443 ISRENNLELNI
-1454 VRRWRMSDWTP
+1454 VRRWRMSSWTP
-1465 CSKSCGYGIQTRRVE
+1465 
-1480 CIIRRGNHGPEIP
+1480 
-1493 VTDELCSRTKPRKPK
+1493 
-1508 SQRLCQRIA
+1508 
-1517 CDYTWQEGTWSE
+1517 

-1537 KQRRAVTCHHVN
+1537 KQRRAVTCHRVN
-1549 LYGWIDPTPTEG
+1549 RYGWIDPSPTEG
-1561 CPMDQKPTGEQIC
+1561 CPMDQRPDGEQTC
-1574 KLRECSDKYYWTAG
+1574 KLRECSDKYYWSAG
-1588 AWKKCSHP
+1588 AWRKCSHP
-1596 CGRKGRQNRRLYC
+1596 CGRKGRQTRRLYC
-1609 HDRTGKKVA
+1609 HDTTTGKKVP
-1618 RYYCPM
+1618 RTYCPV
-1624 EFKPQRKRKCNQRR
+1624 EYRPQKKRKCNQKR
-1638 CGPTSCLEIQKRHR
+1638 CGSVTCLEIQKRLKV
-1652 TTTDGEYSLLIGG
+1652 TTDGEYPLLIGG
-1665 KNMTIYC
+1665 RNMSIYC
-1672 HGMSSA
+1672 HEMSSS

-1688 GQSENYAEIYN
+1688 GDSENYAEIYD

-1706 VCPFN
+1706 TCPFN
-1711 GQRNDSCTSCVSEF
+1711 GQRNDSCNCVSELG
-1725 STISGK
+1725 TVSGR
-1731 TMFKRVRID
+1731 TMFKRVRIN
-1740 PVRLYIIANDYTF
+1740 PTTLYIIANDYTF
-1753 SWTHG
+1753 SWTKG
-1758 IKRVEYG
+1758 MQRVEYG

-1773 AKCPQGRFSIDL
+1773 TECPQGRFSIDL
-1785 TGTALSLSSEV
+1785 RGTALGLSPEIT
-1796 AWIPDTSSASLAIN
+1796 WIKEPSSAFLTIN
-1810 KINNQRIFGKCG
+1810 RISNQRIVGKCG
-1822 GYCGFCKPKIGL
+1822 GYCGFCKPRTGL

-1839 PP
+1839 PPSQSHQLLVLHQSVL

>member
-1 MRARTAI
+1 MHNTPYVYRSDLDWREETPSGRSGANGTNRCACTCS
-8 GGITEMSRISN
+8 GTRREMSRITN

-41 SDVRNMDRLEPDAA
+41 SDVRNVDRIENLGRA
-55 RIRKNSTVERVVNET
+55 RNNSTAADGAANET
-70 WRKKKQQA
+70 WKRQLD
-78 AGLHVTTHLVN
+78 GLRVATTDLVA
-89 TFGRPLIEQN
+89 TFESIEQN
-99 FTNEVF
+99 LTNEVL
-105 PDESQNTKRYN
+105 PEGARSTKEFN
-116 DTSIDVL
+116 GTSSIDIL
-123 PPIKDNLEYVKPLKI
+123 PSAKGNLEYVKPLKI

-143 EDPPEEFSTAKR
+143 EDPPEQSSTAKR

-163 TSAKIWDPH
+163 ATAEVWDPH

-180 GKRFRLRL
+180 GRRFRLRL

-209 RREHAGHHL
+209 RREHAGHHV
-218 GCFYSGSVD
+218 GCYYTGSVD

-279 VPATASS
+279 SPTPAINLN
-286 SFTEDTGFDITE
+286 DDFDAPE
-298 DEIRNHNCGV
+298 NAVKSRNCGV
-308 IDYDLNDTPSP
+308 IDYDSDDVPAPL
-319 STDDSSAGKIYVGER
+319 TDDGSARKVYVGER
-334 PRERRSLTRKTA
+334 SRERRSLTRKTA
-346 SLRRSKEEEKEYERF
+346 SLERFPREEEEEYERF
-361 TEQSEYR
+361 TELSEHR
-368 RALFE
+368 RDFFQRL
-373 EEDHDNRYHSI
+373 DYDRYNNV
-384 ERERSYQNGG
+384 ERERGHQNEEYA
-394 HSQDLD
+394 QDSEMDSD

-420 VVADKKMVDY
+420 VVADAKMVEY
-430 HGSGLI
+430 HGTGLVG
-436 SYILVLMSTVS
+436 YILVLMSTVS

-465 IIKTDVMFGE
+465 IVKTEEVFGV
-475 KHTGSDGIAAAEMLK
+475 KHSGSDGIAAAEMLK
-490 RFCNWQKHN
+490 RFCQWQKHN

-521 HNPGQKRCDTLGLA
+521 HNPRQKRCDTLGLA

-570 MPHDDDPKCAG
+570 MPHDDDAKCAG

-625 LDEPSKMMERQDGR
+625 LDEPSKMMERQNGR

-665 AVCRRLWCTAPLWDH
+665 VSDVCRRLWCTAPLWDH

-692 DGTSCGADKWCH
+692 DGTPCGFDKWCH

-713 LEPVDG
+713 LEPVHG

-749 PKNGGNYCVGE
+749 PKNGGNYCIGE

-767 GIRECPP
+767 GTRECPP

-783 CSKFDNNNFNI
+783 CSKFDHNNFNI

-808 RILSQDRCKLYC
+808 RILPQDRCKLYC

-862 NSTVELDTCGV
+862 NSTAELDTCGV
-873 CRGDNSTC
+873 CRGDNATC
-881 QRITGSYNASTY
+881 QRITGAYNASVY

-904 SSYIDIRQRG
+904 SSYIDIEQHG
-914 WLGSHNDSNYLALR
+914 WLDSHNDSNYLALR
-928 IGEDGEYVL
+928 LGEDGDYVL

-963 IVERLNSSRPIAI
+963 VVERLNSSRPIGI

-994 YEYTVPKKILNSFT
+994 YEYTVPKIILNSYT
-1008 WLLSDWSAC
+1008 WLLNDWSTC
-1017 SQMCQGMKYRR
+1017 NRMCQGMKYRK
-1028 AECRSTEHKEVV
+1028 AECRSTEHKEAV
-1040 PDDYCRT
+1040 PDAYCRN
-1047 ENKPQEENQV
+1047 EEKPQEESHM
-1057 CNAYCMLQW
+1057 CNAHCTLQW
-1066 QTTSVSEC
+1066 QTTSMSEC

-1082 QTVTSRCVQVSL
+1082 RNVTSRCVQIFL
-1094 DSTHPP
+1094 DSSHPP
-1100 QPISTHV
+1100 RSIPAHA
-1107 CSHIEKPS
+1107 CLHIEKPS
-1115 EHQPCM
+1115 KHQPCV
-1121 GPCDDAHWSYSEWNG
+1121 GPCDDAHWSYSEWNA
-1136 CSVSCGGGVQFRN
+1136 CSVSCGGGVQLRS
-1149 AKCVD
+1149 AICVD
-1154 SNERQVRDD
+1154 SNERQVRDE
-1163 NCAEQEKHLKRICGQ
+1163 NCARQEKHLKRTCNQ

-1189 SSCSVTCGV
+1189 NPCSVTCGV
-1198 GKRHRDSWCHVENR
+1198 GKRHRSSWCQVENR
-1212 VVPRT
+1212 VVSRT
-1217 YCSGTPNGTTEVCDA
+1217 FCSATPIVTTEVCDA
-1232 GPCHY
+1232 GPCHQ

-1251 EGTLRRKV
+1251 EGISRRKV
-1259 VCKSADGMTSDKCPV
+1259 VCKNTDGAPSDECPIS
-1274 LEKPNDS
+1274 EKPETS
-1281 ASCTLKPCPTVASLP
+1281 VTCTSKPCPNTSLP
-1296 PIIYSSNPSR
+1296 PITYSTNPPR
-1306 EDLSQQENE
+1306 EDSSPQENE

-1329 HTGSYGECSKACD
+1329 HVGSSYGECSRKCNV
-1342 TGYRSRIVKCVS
+1342 GYKNRLVRCVS
-1354 SEAGTVAP
+1354 SETGEVAP
-1362 DYYCN
+1362 DYYCDSN
-1367 SRQQPVTRSACNR
+1367 QQPMVRITCNR
-1380 HPCPTWVTGDW
+1380 HPCPTWNTGDW
-1391 SECDMECDHGF
+1391 SECDVVCGNGF

-1408 CQSHHGETLPD
+1408 CQSHRGETLPD
-1419 RECTDQRPKHI
+1419 KECSDERPKHVQ
-1430 RRCQKEPCRGGPK
+1430 RCQKESCRSSPK
-1443 NSRENNFDFNI
+1443 NNRENSLESNI
-1454 VRRWRMSDWTP
+1454 VRRWRMSNWTP
-1465 CSKSCGYGIQTRRVE
+1465 
-1480 CIIRRGNHGPEIP
+1480 
-1493 VTDELCSRTKPRKPK
+1493 
-1508 SQRLCQRIA
+1508 
-1517 CDYTWQEGTWSE
+1517 

-1537 KQRRAVTCHHVN
+1537 IQRREVTCHRVN

-1561 CPMDQKPTGEQIC
+1561 CQMDERSVSEQIC
-1574 KLRECSDKYYWTAG
+1574 KLRECSDEYYWTAG
-1588 AWKKCSHP
+1588 PWKKCNHP
-1596 CGRKGRQNRRLYC
+1596 CGRKGRQIRRLYC
-1609 HDRTGKKVA
+1609 HDASGRKVA
-1618 RYYCPM
+1618 RIHCPA
-1624 EFKPQRKRKCNQRR
+1624 EHKPQRRRKCNQRR
-1638 CGPTSCLEIQKRHR
+1638 CGPVTCLEIQKRLKV
-1652 TTTDGEYSLLIGG
+1652 TTDGEYPLLIGG
-1665 KNMTIYC
+1665 RNMTIYC

-1688 GQSENYAEIYN
+1688 GDSENYAEIYD

-1706 VCPFN
+1706 TCPFN
-1711 GQRNDSCTSCVSEF
+1711 GQRNDSCNCVSERG
-1725 STISGK
+1725 TISGR

-1740 PVRLYIIANDYTF
+1740 PTTLYIIANDYTF
-1753 SWTHG
+1753 SWTKG
-1758 IKRVEYG
+1758 MQRVEYG

-1773 AKCPQGRFSIDL
+1773 TECPQGRFSIDL
-1785 TGTALSLSSEV
+1785 RGTALGLSSEITWV
-1796 AWIPDTSSASLAIN
+1796 KETSNAYLAIN
-1810 KINNQRIFGKCG
+1810 RINNQRIVGKCG
-1822 GYCGFCKPKIGL
+1822 GYCGFCKPRTGL

>member
-1 MRARTAI
+1 MIRFI
-8 GGITEMSRISN
+8 FISVLPKRIQK
-19 RVATIGAALAI
+19 TK
-30 VLLVILLVILW
+30 
-41 SDVRNMDRLEPDAA
+41 EF
-55 RIRKNSTVERVVNET
+55 NST
-70 WRKKKQQA
+70 A
-78 AGLHVTTHLVN
+78 
-89 TFGRPLIEQN
+89 
-99 FTNEVF
+99 
-105 PDESQNTKRYN
+105 
-116 DTSIDVL
+116 SINVL
-123 PPIKDNLEYVKPLKI
+123 PLAKDNLEYVKPLKI

-143 EDPPEEFSTAKR
+143 EDPPEQFSTAKR

-163 TSAKIWDPH
+163 ATAEVWDPH

-180 GKRFRLRL
+180 GRRFRLRL

-233 VSVSLCHGMTGHMK
+233 VSVSLCHGMSRIVIITDYAVRQTGALYYK
-247 TSMGS
+247 S
-252 YFIKPTEHWREDDK
+252 YYIM
-266 DSLGSSL
+266 
-273 QHAIYR
+273 
-279 VPATASS
+279 
-286 SFTEDTGFDITE
+286 
-298 DEIRNHNCGV
+298 
-308 IDYDLNDTPSP
+308 
-319 STDDSSAGKIYVGER
+319 
-334 PRERRSLTRKTA
+334 
-346 SLRRSKEEEKEYERF
+346 
-361 TEQSEYR
+361 
-368 RALFE
+368 
-373 EEDHDNRYHSI
+373 
-384 ERERSYQNGG
+384 EREHERGYQNEDA
-394 HSQDLD
+394 QDSEMDSD

-420 VVADKKMVDY
+420 VVADAKMVEY
-430 HGSGLI
+430 HGTGLV

-465 IIKTDVMFGE
+465 IVKTEEIFGV
-475 KHTGSDGIAAAEMLK
+475 KHSGSDGIAAAEMLK
-490 RFCNWQKHN
+490 RFCQWQKRN

-521 HNPGQKRCDTLGLA
+521 HNPRQKRCDTLGLA

-570 MPHDDDPKCAG
+570 MPHDDDSKCAG

-625 LDEPSKMMERQDGR
+625 LDEPSKMMKRQNGR

-692 DGTSCGADKWCH
+692 DGTACGVDKWCH

-713 LEPVDG
+713 LEPVHG

-749 PKNGGNYCVGE
+749 PNNGGNYCIGE

-767 GIRECPP
+767 GTRECPS

-808 RILSQDRCKLYC
+808 RILPQDRCKLYC

-856 GCDHVL
+856 GCDHIL
-862 NSTVELDTCGV
+862 NSTADLDTCGV
-873 CRGDNSTC
+873 CRGNNATC
-881 QRITGSYNASTY
+881 QRIAGAYNTSVY

-904 SSYIDIRQRG
+904 SSYIDIKQHG
-914 WLGSHNDSNYLALR
+914 WLNSHNDSNYLALR
-928 IGEDGEYVL
+928 IGEDGEYIL

-963 IVERLNSSRPIAI
+963 VVERLNSSRPTAI
-976 DLILEVLSVG
+976 DLILEAG

-994 YEYTVPKKILNSFT
+994 YEYTVPKRILNSYT
-1008 WLLSDWSAC
+1008 WLLSDWSTC
-1017 SQMCQGMKYRR
+1017 NRMCQGMKYRK
-1028 AECRSTEHKEVV
+1028 AECRSTEHKEAV
-1040 PDDYCRT
+1040 PDAYCRN
-1047 ENKPQEENQV
+1047 EEKPQEESQM
-1057 CNAYCMLQW
+1057 CNAHCTLQW
-1066 QTTSVSEC
+1066 QTTSMSEC

-1082 QTVTSRCVQVSL
+1082 RTVISRCVQILL
-1094 DSTHPP
+1094 DSSHPP
-1100 QPISTHV
+1100 RPIPAHA
-1107 CSHIEKPS
+1107 CLHIEKPS
-1115 EHQPCM
+1115 EHQPCV
-1121 GPCDDAHWSYSEWNG
+1121 GPCDDAHWSYSEWNV
-1136 CSVSCGGGVQFRN
+1136 CSVSCGGGVQLRS
-1149 AKCVD
+1149 AICVD
-1154 SNERQVRDD
+1154 SNERQVRDE
-1163 NCAEQEKHLKRICGQ
+1163 NCARQEKHLKQTCNQ

-1189 SSCSVTCGV
+1189 SQCSVTCGM
-1198 GKRHRDSWCHVENR
+1198 GKRHRASWCQVENR
-1212 VVPRT
+1212 VVSRT
-1217 YCSGTPNGTTEVCDA
+1217 FCSSTPVVTEVCDA
-1232 GPCHY
+1232 GPCHQ
-1237 WHAGDWSPCSVTCG
+1237 WHASDWSPCSVTCG
-1251 EGTLRRKV
+1251 EGTSRRKV
-1259 VCKSADGMTSDKCPV
+1259 VCKNADGTPSDGCPIA
-1274 LEKPNDS
+1274 EKPEIS
-1281 ASCTLKPCPTVASLP
+1281 VICTLKPCLNVVNLP
-1296 PIIYSSNPSR
+1296 STTYSTNPSR
-1306 EDLSQQENE
+1306 EDSSPQENE
-1315 IDSNGITFHSGYKW
+1315 IDNNGITFHYKW
-1329 HTGSYGECSKACD
+1329 RVGPYGECSQKCNI
-1342 TGYRSRIVKCVS
+1342 GFKSRIVRCI
-1354 SEAGTVAP
+1354 SEIGMVAP
-1362 DYYCN
+1362 DYYCDSN
-1367 SRQQPVTRSACNR
+1367 QQLTVRTTCNH
-1380 HPCPTWVTGDW
+1380 HPCPTWNTGDW
-1391 SECDMECDHGF
+1391 SECDVTCGNGF

-1408 CQSHHGETLPD
+1408 CQRHDGEILPHK
-1419 RECTDQRPKHI
+1419 ECSEEQPKHM
-1430 RRCQKEPCRGGPK
+1430 RRCQMESCRSSPK
-1443 NSRENNFDFNI
+1443 NSRENSLESNI
-1454 VRRWRMSDWTP
+1454 IRKWKMSNWTP
-1465 CSKSCGYGIQTRRVE
+1465 CTPDCGKGI
-1480 CIIRRGNHGPEIP
+1480 
-1493 VTDELCSRTKPRKPK
+1493 
-1508 SQRLCQRIA
+1508 
-1517 CDYTWQEGTWSE
+1517 
-1529 CSAECGEG
+1529 
-1537 KQRRAVTCHHVN
+1537 QRRAVTCHRVN
-1549 LYGWIDPTPTEG
+1549 RYGWIDPTPTVG
-1561 CPMDQKPTGEQIC
+1561 CPMDQKPVGEQIC
-1574 KLRECSDKYYWTAG
+1574 KLRECSDKYYWTTG
-1588 AWKKCSHP
+1588 PWRKCSHP
-1596 CGRKGRQNRRLYC
+1596 CGRKGRQIRRLYC
-1609 HDRTGKKVA
+1609 HDAIIDKKVA
-1618 RYYCPM
+1618 RFHCPA
-1624 EFKPQRKRKCNQRR
+1624 EYKPLRKRKCNQRK
-1638 CGPTSCLEIQKRHR
+1638 CGPVTCLEIQKRLKA
-1652 TTTDGEYSLLIGG
+1652 TTDGEYPLLIGG
-1665 KNMTIYC
+1665 RNMTIYC

-1688 GQSENYAEIYN
+1688 GDSENYAEIYD

-1706 VCPFN
+1706 TCPFN
-1711 GQRNDSCTSCVSEF
+1711 GQRNDSCNCVSELG
-1725 STISGK
+1725 TVSGR

-1740 PVRLYIIANDYTF
+1740 PAKLFIIANDYTF
-1753 SWTHG
+1753 SWTKG
-1758 IKRVEYG
+1758 MQRVEFG

-1773 AKCPQGRFSIDL
+1773 VECPQGRFSIDL
-1785 TGTALSLSSEV
+1785 RGTALGLSPEITWV
-1796 AWIPDTSSASLAIN
+1796 KETSISSLAIN
-1810 KINNQRIFGKCG
+1810 RINNQRIVGKCG
-1822 GYCGFCKPKIGL
+1822 GYCGFCKPTMGL

>member
-1 MRARTAI
+1 
-8 GGITEMSRISN
+8 MSRISN
-19 RVATIGAALAI
+19 RVATIGAVLVI

-41 SDVRNMDRLEPDAA
+41 SDVRNVDKIESLG
-55 RIRKNSTVERVVNET
+55 RIRKNLTVDPVVNET
-70 WRKKKQQA
+70 RKQVG
-78 AGLHVTTHLVN
+78 GLHIATTDLVTT
-89 TFGRPLIEQN
+89 FESIEQN
-99 FTNEVF
+99 LTNEVL
-105 PDESQNTKRYN
+105 PERIQKTKEFN
-116 DTSIDVL
+116 STASINVL
-123 PPIKDNLEYVKPLKI
+123 PLAKGNLEYVKPLKI

-143 EDPPEEFSTAKR
+143 EDPPEQFSTAKR

-163 TSAKIWDPH
+163 ATAEVWDPH

-180 GKRFRLRL
+180 GRRFRLRL

-247 TSMGS
+247 TSMGN

-279 VPATASS
+279 VPTAAINLNDDDSNYDAPENDVKS
-286 SFTEDTGFDITE
+286 
-298 DEIRNHNCGV
+298 RNCGV
-308 IDYDLNDTPSP
+308 IDYDSDDVPSP
-319 STDDSSAGKIYVGER
+319 LTDDSSARRIYVGER
-334 PRERRSLTRKTA
+334 SRERRSLTRKTA
-346 SLRRSKEEEKEYERF
+346 SLERFPREEEERYEQF
-361 TEQSEYR
+361 TELSGHRDFFQRLDY
-368 RALFE
+368 
-373 EEDHDNRYHSI
+373 DDRYYSM
-384 ERERSYQNGG
+384 EREREHQNEDA
-394 HSQDLD
+394 QDSEMDSD

-420 VVADKKMVDY
+420 VVADAKMVEY
-430 HGSGLI
+430 HGTGLV

-465 IIKTDVMFGE
+465 IVKTEEIFGV
-475 KHTGSDGIAAAEMLK
+475 KHSGSDGIAAAEMLK
-490 RFCNWQKHN
+490 RFCQWQKRN

-521 HNPGQKRCDTLGLA
+521 HNPRQKRCDTLGLA

-570 MPHDDDPKCAG
+570 MPHDDDSKCAG

-625 LDEPSKMMERQDGR
+625 LDEPSKMMERQNGR

-665 AVCRRLWCTAPLWDH
+665 VSDVCRRLWCTAPLWDH

-692 DGTSCGADKWCH
+692 DGTPCGVDKWCH

-713 LEPVDG
+713 LEPVHG

-749 PKNGGNYCVGE
+749 PKNGGNYCIGE

-767 GIRECPP
+767 GTRECPP

-808 RILSQDRCKLYC
+808 RILPQDRCKLYC

-856 GCDHVL
+856 GCDHIL
-862 NSTVELDTCGV
+862 NSTADLDTCGV
-873 CRGDNSTC
+873 CRGDNATC
-881 QRITGSYNASTY
+881 QRIAGAYNTSVY

-904 SSYIDIRQRG
+904 SSYIDIKQHG
-914 WLGSHNDSNYLALR
+914 WLNSHNDSNYLALR
-928 IGEDGEYVL
+928 IGEDGEYIL

-963 IVERLNSSRPIAI
+963 VVERLNSSRPTAI

-994 YEYTVPKKILNSFT
+994 YEYTVPKRILNSYT
-1008 WLLSDWSAC
+1008 WLLSDWSTC
-1017 SQMCQGMKYRR
+1017 NRMCQGMKYRK
-1028 AECRSTEHKEVV
+1028 AECRSTEHKEAV
-1040 PDDYCRT
+1040 PDAYCKN
-1047 ENKPQEENQV
+1047 EEKPQEESQM
-1057 CNAYCMLQW
+1057 CHAHCTLQW
-1066 QTTSVSEC
+1066 QTTSMSEC

-1082 QTVTSRCVQVSL
+1082 RTVTSRCVQILL
-1094 DSTHPP
+1094 DSSHSPR
-1100 QPISTHV
+1100 PIPAHA
-1107 CSHIEKPS
+1107 CLHIEKPS
-1115 EHQPCM
+1115 EHQPCV
-1121 GPCDDAHWSYSEWNG
+1121 GPCDDAHWSYNEWNV
-1136 CSVSCGGGVQFRN
+1136 CSVSCGGGVQLRS
-1149 AKCVD
+1149 AICVD
-1154 SNERQVRDD
+1154 SNERQVRNE
-1163 NCAEQEKHLKRICGQ
+1163 NCAKQEKHLKRTCNQ

-1189 SSCSVTCGV
+1189 SQCSVTCGM
-1198 GKRHRDSWCHVENR
+1198 GKRHRASWCQVENR
-1212 VVPRT
+1212 VVSRT
-1217 YCSGTPNGTTEVCDA
+1217 FCSGTPIVTEACDA
-1232 GPCHY
+1232 GPCHQ
-1237 WHAGDWSPCSVTCG
+1237 WHTDWSPCSVTCG
-1251 EGTLRRKV
+1251 EGTSRRKV
-1259 VCKSADGMTSDKCPV
+1259 VCKNADGAPSDGCSIA
-1274 LEKPNDS
+1274 EKPETLVT
-1281 ASCTLKPCPTVASLP
+1281 CTLKPCLNVVSLP
-1296 PIIYSSNPSR
+1296 PTTYSTNPSR
-1306 EDLSQQENE
+1306 EDSSPQENE
-1315 IDSNGITFHSGYKW
+1315 IDNNGITFHYKW
-1329 HTGSYGECSKACD
+1329 HVGPYGECSQKCNI
-1342 TGYRSRIVKCVS
+1342 GYKSRIVRCI
-1354 SEAGTVAP
+1354 SEIGMVAP
-1362 DYYCN
+1362 DYYCDSN
-1367 SRQQPVTRSACNR
+1367 QQPIVRTTCNH
-1380 HPCPTWVTGDW
+1380 HPCPVWNTGDW
-1391 SECDMECDHGF
+1391 SECDVTCGNGF

-1408 CQSHHGETLPD
+1408 CQSHDGEILPHK
-1419 RECTDQRPKHI
+1419 ECSDEQPKHV
-1430 RRCQKEPCRGGPK
+1430 RRCQMESCRSSPK
-1443 NSRENNFDFNI
+1443 NSRENSLESNI
-1454 VRRWRMSDWTP
+1454 IRKWKMSGWTP
-1465 CSKSCGYGIQTRRVE
+1465 CSKSCGTGIQTRRVE
-1480 CIIRRGNHGPEIP
+1480 CTMRRGNHGPEVP
-1493 VTDELCSRTKPRKPK
+1493 VKDEQCIRSKSRKPK

-1517 CDYTWQEGTWSE
+1517 CDFIWQEGTWSE
-1529 CSAECGEG
+1529 CSADCGKG
-1537 KQRRAVTCHHVN
+1537 IQRRAVTCHRVN
-1549 LYGWIDPTPTEG
+1549 RYGWIDPTPTEG
-1561 CPMDQKPTGEQIC
+1561 CPMDQRPVGEQIC

-1588 AWKKCSHP
+1588 PWRKCSHP
-1596 CGRKGRQNRRLYC
+1596 CGRKGRQIRRLYC
-1609 HDRTGKKVA
+1609 HDAIGKKVA
-1618 RYYCPM
+1618 RFHCPA
-1624 EFKPQRKRKCNQRR
+1624 EYKPLRKHKCNQRK
-1638 CGPTSCLEIQKRHR
+1638 CGPVTCLEIQKRLKA
-1652 TTTDGEYSLLIGG
+1652 TTDGEYPLLIGG
-1665 KNMTIYC
+1665 RNMTIYC

-1688 GQSENYAEIYN
+1688 GDSENYAEIYD

-1706 VCPFN
+1706 TCPFN
-1711 GQRNDSCTSCVSEF
+1711 GQRNDSCNCVSELG
-1725 STISGK
+1725 TVSGR

-1740 PVRLYIIANDYTF
+1740 PATLFIIANDYTF
-1753 SWTHG
+1753 SWTKG
-1758 IKRVEYG
+1758 MQRVEYG

-1773 AKCPQGRFSIDL
+1773 VECPQGRFSIDL
-1785 TGTALSLSSEV
+1785 RGTALGLSSEITWV
-1796 AWIPDTSSASLAIN
+1796 KETSTSSLAIN
-1810 KINNQRIFGKCG
+1810 RINNQRIVGKCG
-1822 GYCGFCKPKIGL
+1822 GYCGFCKPRTGL